1 MTRFELLH
9 LLVAQARANGFEFRK
24 WYIARLGLQWETT
37 RQAIETLCAE
47 RRYYALLF
55 SHEFASSFWKA
66 GERITFQVPT
76 QSFTRRKKD
85 GTIGTVIRKGYTRR
99 STRDDAWRYHLREL
113 AVAEEPLRY
122 MRRYLRVEEDLDL
135 NLDDE
140 EVVPAIAADGTP
152 PPPPPPPA
160 AEKPEASRMAIVR
173 GRSNS

>member
-1 MTRFELLH
+1 MTRYELLH

-24 WYIARLGLQWETT
+24 WFITRLGLPWQTT
-37 RQAIETLCAE
+37 RQAIETLASE
-47 RRYYALLF
+47 RRYYSLLF

-122 MRRYLRVEEDLDL
+122 MRRYLRVEDELVL
-135 NLDDE
+135 EDDE
-140 EVVPAIAADGTP
+140 LDVPAADGTLP
-152 PPPPPPPA
+152 PPPFAAPQPLAPA
-160 AEKPEASRMAIVR
+160 GMALVR
-173 GRSNS
+173 QHKQP

>member
-1 MTRFELLH
+1 MTRFELVH

-24 WYIARLGLQWETT
+24 WYIAKLGLPWETT
-37 RQAIETLCAE
+37 RQAVEALCAE

-85 GTIGTVIRKGYTRR
+85 GTIGTVVRKGYTRR

-122 MRRYLRVEEDLDL
+122 MRKYLRVDEDLDL
-135 NLDDE
+135 DDE
-140 EVVPAIAADGTP
+140 IQESPMKSDLSTRTP
-152 PPPPPPPA
+152 PPFEPREPGGI
-160 AEKPEASRMAIVR
+160 AIVR
-173 GRSNS
+173 NRLT

>member
-1 MTRFELLH
+1 MTRFELLQ

-24 WYIARLGLQWETT
+24 WYIRRLGLPWLTT
-37 RQAIETLCAE
+37 RQAIETLAGE

-99 STRDDAWRYHLREL
+99 STRDDAWRYHLKEL

-122 MRRYLRVEEDLDL
+122 MRRYLRVEEDLVL
-135 NLDDE
+135 EDE
-140 EVVPAIAADGTP
+140 ESDFPIAADGTP
-152 PPPPPPPA
+152 APPAPPPSAQTPP
-160 AEKPEASRMAIVR
+160 SSGMALVKQKDH
-173 GRSNS
+173 

>member
-9 LLVAQARANGFEFRK
+9 LLIAQARANGFEFRK
-24 WYIARLGLQWETT
+24 WYITRLGLPWQTT
-37 RQAIETLCAE
+37 REAIEALAAE

-85 GTIGTVIRKGYTRR
+85 GTIGTVTRKGYTRR

-113 AVAEEPLRY
+113 AVSEEPLRY
-122 MRRYLRVEEDLDL
+122 MRRYLRVEEELVL
-135 NLDDE
+135 EDDE
-140 EVVPAIAADGTP
+140 PESAVAADGTP
-152 PPPPPPPA
+152 APPTLATLPGG
-160 AEKPEASRMAIVR
+160 MALVR
-173 GRSNS
+173 QKQP